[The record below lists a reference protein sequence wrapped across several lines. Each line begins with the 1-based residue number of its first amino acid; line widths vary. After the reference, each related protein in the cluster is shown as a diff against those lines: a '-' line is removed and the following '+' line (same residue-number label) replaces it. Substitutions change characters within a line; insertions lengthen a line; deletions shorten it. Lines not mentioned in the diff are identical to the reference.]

1 MNKNNILITGAKGQ
15 LGLTLEHYWNNS
27 GLARNN
33 ELNLYD
39 IDKLDL
45 TVAGSV
51 EKELNSIKPRTI
63 LNTAAYTSVD
73 DAETDPDAAF
83 AINATAVATLA
94 GWAANNDC
102 FLVHIS
108 TDFVFDGTKS
118 VPYLPTDNAC
128 PLSVYGSSK
137 LGGEVALQ
145 SRLPDKHTIIRTSW
159 LYSEYGKNFVQTMLR
174 LMKQKDEL
182 GVVADQVGSPTSTH
196 SLVALL
202 LTMLSQGIKPGI
214 YHWTDGASISWYEF
228 AQAIQQ
234 EAIDQGL
241 LKKKIPI
248 KPLTTKEYPA
258 PAVRPAYSVLDRSKI
273 LSDIGMQATDWQ
285 QELRLVIKQVAKRTE
300 D

>member
-73 DAETDPDAAF
+73 DAETDQDAAF
-83 AINATAVATLA
+83 AINSSAVATLA
-94 GWAANNDC
+94 SWAASNDC
-102 FLVHIS
+102 FMVHIS

-137 LGGEVALQ
+137 LAGEAALK
-145 SRLPDKHTIIRTSW
+145 SWLPDRHAIIRTSW

-228 AQAIQQ
+228 AKAIQQ

>member
-15 LGLTLEHYWNNS
+15 LGCTLARYWSES

-33 ELNLYD
+33 EVNLYD
-39 IDKLDL
+39 MGRLDL
-45 TVAGSV
+45 TIASSV
-51 EKELNSIKPRTI
+51 EKELNSLKPRTI

-73 DAETDPDAAF
+73 DAETDQDAAF
-83 AINATAVATLA
+83 AINASAVGTLA
-94 GWAANNDC
+94 GWVANNDC
-102 FLVHIS
+102 FMVHFS
-108 TDFVFDGTKS
+108 TDFVFDGSKS

-128 PLSVYGSSK
+128 PLSVYGLSK
-137 LGGEVALQ
+137 LAGEAALQ
-145 SRLPDKHTIIRTSW
+145 LQLPDKHTIIRTSW

-202 LTMLSQGIKPGI
+202 LTTLGQEIKPGI

-241 LKKKIPI
+241 LRRKIPI
-248 KPLTTKEYPA
+248 KPLTTEEYSA
-258 PAVRPAYSVLDRSKI
+258 TAVRPQYSVMDRSKT
-273 LSDIGMQATDWQ
+273 LSDIGMQPTDWQ
-285 QELRLVIKQVAKRTE
+285 QELRLVIKRIAKRTE
-300 D
+300 E

>member
-1 MNKNNILITGAKGQ
+1 MEKNNILITGAKGQ
-15 LGLTLEHYWNNS
+15 LGRTLEHYWGDF
-27 GLARNN
+27 GLAGNN

-39 IDKLDL
+39 IGTLDL
-45 TVAGSV
+45 TIAGSV
-51 EKELNSIKPRTI
+51 EKELNSLKPRTI

-73 DAETDPDAAF
+73 DAETDQDAAF
-83 AINATAVATLA
+83 AVNASAVATLA
-94 GWAANNDC
+94 GWAASNDC
-102 FLVHIS
+102 FMVHIS
-108 TDFVFDGTKS
+108 TDFVFDGSKS
-118 VPYLPTDNAC
+118 TPYLPTDNTR

-137 LGGEVALQ
+137 LAGEAALQ
-145 SRLPDKHTIIRTSW
+145 SWLPDRHTIIRTSW
-159 LYSEYGKNFVQTMLR
+159 LYSEYGENFVQTMLR
-174 LMKQKDEL
+174 LMNQKDEL
-182 GVVADQVGSPTSTH
+182 GVVADQIGSPTSTH

-202 LTMLSQGIKPGI
+202 LTMLGQGIKPGI

-228 AQAIQQ
+228 AKAIQQ

-285 QELRLVIKQVAKRTE
+285 QELRLVIKQIAKRTE
-300 D
+300 V

>member
-1 MNKNNILITGAKGQ
+1 
-15 LGLTLEHYWNNS
+15 
-27 GLARNN
+27 
-33 ELNLYD
+33 
-39 IDKLDL
+39 
-45 TVAGSV
+45 
-51 EKELNSIKPRTI
+51 
-63 LNTAAYTSVD
+63 
-73 DAETDPDAAF
+73 
-83 AINATAVATLA
+83 
-94 GWAANNDC
+94 
-102 FLVHIS
+102 
-108 TDFVFDGTKS
+108 VFDGTKS

-137 LGGEVALQ
+137 LAGEAALQ